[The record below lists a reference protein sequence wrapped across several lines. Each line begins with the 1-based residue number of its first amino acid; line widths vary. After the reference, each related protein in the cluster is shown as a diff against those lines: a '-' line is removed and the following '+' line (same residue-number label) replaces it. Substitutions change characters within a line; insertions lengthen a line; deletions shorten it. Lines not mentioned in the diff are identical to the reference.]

1 MLTAK
6 NSAGDLAFLQASFHT
21 TLSDLIE
28 NYANFKTLM
37 LIFEIELKYQVQTL
51 ECIYGGGGILVF
63 SVRTG
68 LSMQVQINLDF
79 DMVGFCSD
87 ELASRIKS

>member
-51 ECIYGGGGILVF
+51 ECIYGGGGFWFLASELV
-63 SVRTG
+63 SVCR
-68 LSMQVQINLDF
+68 VQINLDF

>member
-51 ECIYGGGGILVF
+51 ECIYGGGGF
-63 SVRTG
+63 W
-68 LSMQVQINLDF
+68 F
-79 DMVGFCSD
+79 
-87 ELASRIKS
+87 LASELVSVCRFR

>member
-51 ECIYGGGGILVF
+51 ECIYGGGILVF

-68 LSMQVQINLDF
+68 LSMQ
-79 DMVGFCSD
+79 GSD
-87 ELASRIKS
+87 KFRL